1 MPKHSIQP
9 RLKENKNKKKNKV
22 KSKNAQVTPP
32 STLREHRQT
41 REQRQGVDCSI
52 FFIIFPPFV
61 TQLIAVIQ
69 CVCVHIRKVYGY
81 CYSPLS
87 RLLSG
92 YPSESRPGLDASLFS
107 FRGKKELLSIFQL
120 FSFSQFLIFRVFV
133 QTIRPFVSTVTIA
146 PLFFFVLISETG
158 KCRRG

>member
-9 RLKENKNKKKNKV
+9 PLKENKKKNKNKV

-32 STLREHRQT
+32 STLREHRRT
-41 REQRQGVDCSI
+41 REQRQGADCSI
-52 FFIIFPPFV
+52 FFIIFPSFV
-61 TQLIAVIQ
+61 KQLIAVIQ
-69 CVCVHIRKVYGY
+69 RVYVY
-81 CYSPLS
+81 KRIVYCHCYSPLS

-107 FRGKKELLSIFQL
+107 FRGKKRTFVD
-120 FSFSQFLIFRVFV
+120 FSAVLVFPVFSRFRPDNSAFCVH
-133 QTIRPFVSTVTIA
+133 RHHRSS
-146 PLFFFVLISETG
+146 FFFVLITETG